1 MARPPDPPRD
11 ERGIIELVEAII
23 DDSRDLVEAHVEALR
38 EDMSERLS
46 SLGAT
51 VASSLLAFSIMIV
64 TALLLGIAVATT
76 LIAIGLPVWVAFWI
90 VTLAC
95 AGSGVGLVRRAQR
108 KARET
113 GQVASAAADRVK
125 SDVAWFSDD
134 APHASLA
141 DGNTPNVG
149 AEHDDAKQTT
159 AR

>member
-1 MARPPDPPRD
+1 MTRPPDPPRD
-11 ERGIIELVEAII
+11 ERGIIELVQAII
-23 DDSRDLVEAHVEALR
+23 DDTRSLVEAHVEALR
-38 EDMSERLS
+38 EDMSDRLS

-76 LIAIGLPVWVAFWI
+76 LMALGLPIWASFWI

-95 AGSGVGLVRRAQR
+95 AGSGVALVRRAQR

-113 GQVASAAADRVK
+113 GEVATAVADRVK
-125 SDVAWFSDD
+125 SDVAWFSEEGTS
-134 APHASLA
+134 ALP
-141 DGNTPNVG
+141 DGNTNVG
-149 AEHDDAKQTT
+149 ADDDNAKQVP